1 MKVLFVGLGGVGQ
14 RHLRNIHV
22 LCPEAQFGAFR
33 IKGRTFEISN
43 DLKPDYS
50 VDIIKKYDVTVFSS
64 MNSALSFRPDVAII
78 ANPTSLHVET
88 TISII
93 KSGIPVFLE
102 KPISDNRDG
111 LEELLREVRSKK
123 ASVMVGYMLRFHP
136 CTRKVKELIDQ
147 SRIGRIYSV
156 MATINSYMPEWHRYE
171 EYNSFYA
178 GRRDL
183 GGGVI
188 LTEIHE
194 IDILCWLFG
203 RPSRLWC
210 LGGTYS
216 SLPLDVE
223 DSISVMM
230 EQKAQGYSF
239 PVQMTISF
247 VQRYPMRKVTIL
259 GESGVIEWDMLKSE
273 VTLNDRTNGAI
284 EVFRKPDYDRNH
296 LFLLEMK
303 HFLECTETG
312 KESDTT
318 LEKVIDGH
326 YTALLMK
333 ENLNK
338 DIIIS

>member
-22 LCPEAQFGAFR
+22 LCPEAKFGALR
-33 IKGRTFEISN
+33 IKGRPFEIGN
-43 DLKPDYS
+43 DLKPDHG
-50 VDIIKKYDVTVFSS
+50 VDIVNKYGIIVFSS
-64 MNSALSFRPDVAII
+64 MSDALSFRPDVAII

-93 KSGIPVFLE
+93 KNGIPVFLE
-102 KPISDNRDG
+102 KPISDNRDD
-111 LEELLREVRSKK
+111 LEKLLREVRSKK
-123 ASVMVGYMLRFHP
+123 ASVMIGYMLRFHP
-136 CTRKVKELIDQ
+136 FTKKVKELIDQ
-147 SRIGRIYSV
+147 RRIGRIFSV
-156 MATINSYMPEWHRYE
+156 MAAINSNMPEWHRYE

-178 GRRDL
+178 GRSDL

-194 IDILCWLFG
+194 IDILCWLFS
-203 RPSRLWC
+203 RPSRIWC

-216 SLPLDVE
+216 SLNLDVE

-230 EQKAQGYSF
+230 EQQVHGYSF
-239 PVQMTISF
+239 PAQLAISYA
-247 VQRYPMRKVTIL
+247 QRYPLRKITIL
-259 GESGVIEWDMLKSE
+259 GENGVIEWDMLKSE
-273 VTLNDRTNGAI
+273 VTLDDRMNGDI

-296 LFLLEMK
+296 LFMLEMK
-303 HFLECTETG
+303 HFLECAETG
-312 KESDTT
+312 KEPDTA

-326 YTALLMK
+326 FTALLMK

-338 DIIIS
+338 GISA

>member
-22 LCPEAQFGAFR
+22 LCPEAQLGALR
-33 IKGRTFEISN
+33 VKGRSFEIGN

-50 VDIIKKYDVTVFSS
+50 VDIINKYGVTVFSS
-64 MNSALSFRPDVAII
+64 MNSALSFGPDVAII

-88 TISII
+88 AISII
-93 KSGIPVFLE
+93 KSGIPIFLE

-111 LEELLREVRSKK
+111 LEELLKEVRRKK

-136 CTRKVKELIDQ
+136 CTRKIKELIEQ
-147 SRIGRIYSV
+147 SRIGRIFSV
-156 MATINSYMPEWHRYE
+156 MAAINSYMPEWHRYE
-171 EYNSFYA
+171 KYNSFYA

-203 RPSRLWC
+203 RPSRLWS

-230 EQKAQGYSF
+230 EQKAQGYCF

-247 VQRYPMRKVTIL
+247 VQRYPLRKMTIL
-259 GESGVIEWDMLKSE
+259 GENGSIEWDMLKSE
-273 VTLNDRTNGAI
+273 VTVDDRVNGAM
-284 EVFRKPDYDRNH
+284 EVFRNPDYDRNN

-303 HFLECTETG
+303 HFLECAETG
-312 KESDTT
+312 KEPDTT

-326 YTALLMK
+326 FTALLIK
-333 ENLNK
+333 ESLNK
-338 DIIIS
+338 DIIT